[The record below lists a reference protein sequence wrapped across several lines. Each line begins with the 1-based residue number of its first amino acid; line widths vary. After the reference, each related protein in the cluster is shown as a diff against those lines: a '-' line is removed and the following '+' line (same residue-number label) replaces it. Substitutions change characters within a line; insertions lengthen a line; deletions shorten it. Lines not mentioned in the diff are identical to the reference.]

1 MEDTWLSLNGIN
13 SIIGR
18 GVVIHAG
25 MDDLGKVSIQSSYHI
40 SDGGCAVS
48 YTIWDVQG
56 YQQFLG
62 FYRCL

>member
-25 MDDLGKVSIQSSYHI
+25 MDDLGKVSLHYSQILI
-40 SDGGCAVS
+40 SDGGGAVL
-48 YTIWDVQG
+48 YTTGRSGLI
-56 YQQFLG
+56 FLL
-62 FYRCL
+62 YMK

>member
-25 MDDLGKVSIQSSYHI
+25 MDDLGKVSRAYSQTII
-40 SDGGCAVS
+40 SGAVL
-48 YTIWDVQG
+48 YTRGRSGLI
-56 YQQFLG
+56 FLL
-62 FYRCL
+62 YIK

>member
-25 MDDLGKVSIQSSYHI
+25 MDDLGKVSIQSYHHLMEEAPCCTLGDEVAIFSYFI
-40 SDGGCAVS
+40 
-48 YTIWDVQG
+48 
-56 YQQFLG
+56 
-62 FYRCL
+62 